1 MPSDPPRPGWWRFP
15 TPSCMVLVLI
25 LSFLPWLEI
34 GCESKADL
42 GNPLGGMGGGQLKIT
57 PPGLGGGKPM
67 ILAEQSGFQIAT
79 GNHTTKNPLEDT
91 FGGGL
96 GGNVGAPGAMGAAG
110 GGKQDIAAAPLIW
123 LFFLGVVASI
133 AGGLALP
140 PSRLRA
146 IVVGSSIGI
155 AVLVLLVQWLIL
167 GFPAAKKIGEDPMG
181 NAALGGPEQVTFFV
195 RYTPFYWMT
204 LVLLVGGLVLL
215 AVEER
220 LAPKKEAAEPVLEV
234 DEGEPPPRET
244 GFRP

>member
-1 MPSDPPRPGWWRFP
+1 
-15 TPSCMVLVLI
+15 MVLVLI

-42 GNPLGGMGGGQLKIT
+42 GKELGGMGGMGGGQLKLT
-57 PPGLGGGKPM
+57 PPGLGSPQ
-67 ILAEQSGFQIAT
+67 IFAEQSGFQIARGT
-79 GNHTTKNPLEDT
+79 YSKKGLVAEVPQ
-91 FGGGL
+91 GGG
-96 GGNVGAPGAMGAAG
+96 GGDKGPD
-110 GGKQDIAAAPLIW
+110 KAPLMW
-123 LFFLGVVASI
+123 LFFFGVVASI
-133 AGGLALP
+133 AGGFALP
-140 PSRLRA
+140 PNRLRA

-167 GFPAAKKIGEDPMG
+167 GFPAAQKIGEEPMG
-181 NAALGGPEQVTFFV
+181 NAALGGQEQVTFFV

-220 LAPKKEAAEPVLEV
+220 LAPKNEAAEPVLEV
-234 DEGEPPPRET
+234 EEGEPPPPET